1 MSDPS
6 NNPFIGNPFAQ
17 GVDKQ
22 KRTPPPPAPTAQ
34 NPKRSEAGLNKS
46 TTRPPRHPQSPAQG
60 SQSPP
65 SQPSATRGRPPST
78 ASTSATTANSN
89 TQNSHSSTATP
100 ATKSTKKTPKKL
112 RRSKAQTTSSPQPA
126 VPLDHRQPT
135 VVLAIKFRC
144 WPRSPSQRTPIS
156 PVETTSGLPYIP
168 SFPGW
173 ETAFLITA
181 CILEWMPFSCTKIQP
196 LVGAQILKCPTIP
209 EDDKETAPTRFQRHG
224 HTAHGV

>member
-126 VPLDHRQPT
+126 VPPGPPPAYSGSGYKVQ
-135 VVLAIKFRC
+135 VLAKIPLSTNTNLPSRDYLWFAVYPIIPRVGDCIFNNGMYFRVDAVFLYEN
-144 WPRSPSQRTPIS
+144 TA
-156 PVETTSGLPYIP
+156 
-168 SFPGW
+168 PGW
-173 ETAFLITA
+173 CADIEVSYY
-181 CILEWMPFSCTKIQP
+181 P
-196 LVGAQILKCPTIP
+196 
-209 EDDKETAPTRFQRHG
+209 RRR
-224 HTAHGV
+224 